1 MNFWGF
7 GKKKETATTEVAK
20 KNVSKEK
27 VGKKNGGE
35 EKVPGR
41 NETKA
46 GGNCVMVLGSGCK
59 LCHTLFEN
67 TQQAVKEM
75 DQPLKTAYVTDIKE
89 TISYGVTSTPAL
101 VLNGK
106 VISMGKVLK
115 VPEIIALLRKEG
127 C

>member
-1 MNFWGF
+1 MNFFGL

-27 VGKKNGGE
+27 VGKENGVE
-35 EKVPGR
+35 EKVSGR
-41 NETKA
+41 SETETD
-46 GGNCVMVLGSGCK
+46 GDCVTVLGSGCK
-59 LCHTLFEN
+59 LCHALFEN

-75 DQPLKTAYVTDIKE
+75 DQPIKTDYVTDIKQA
-89 TISYGVTSTPAL
+89 ISYGVTSTPAL

-115 VPEIIALLRKEG
+115 VPEIIALLRKGG